1 MKVMGRPYSRDP
13 PKKRVLLAGNRKG
26 NNMKYVKFGS
36 AAVVVA
42 ALLWSVDGLLRRHL
56 YTLPAP
62 VIVFWEHAFGFLV
75 LLPLLAYT
83 YKSFKKLT
91 RKQWMAIAGVS
102 FLSGAVG
109 TILYTAAL
117 GRIQFIP
124 FSVVVLLQQL
134 NPVFAI
140 AASALLLRE
149 PLTRRFLGLSAIALI
164 AAYFVTFP
172 NLSVNLSTGNGTLIA
187 ALMAVGAAAAWGSS
201 TAFSKYALQG
211 TSSIQISA
219 LRFGIT
225 PFFALLFVGL
235 SGTFGS
241 ITAITKEQ
249 FAYLVAITFSTG
261 LVALLIYYF
270 GLKRVLASRSAILE
284 LAWPA
289 SSIIVGYV
297 WLHQGFTWSQGIAA
311 IILTGTIYLIAQD
324 VNKTVPVKKAKN
336 VRRQNSPSPA

>member
-1 MKVMGRPYSRDP
+1 
-13 PKKRVLLAGNRKG
+13 
-26 NNMKYVKFGS
+26 MKYAKFGS

-62 VIVFWEHAFGFLV
+62 VIVFWEHTFGFLV
-75 LLPLLAYT
+75 LLPFIVYSLKA
-83 YKSFKKLT
+83 FKQLT
-91 RKQWMAIAGVS
+91 RKQWLAITGVA

-140 AASALLLRE
+140 GASALLLRE
-149 PLTRRFLGLSAIALI
+149 PLTRRFVGLSVVAL
-164 AAYFVTFP
+164 AAGYLVTFP
-172 NLSVNLSTGNGTLIA
+172 HLSVNLTTGHGTAMA
-187 ALMAVGAAAAWGSS
+187 ALMAVGAAAAWGTS
-201 TAFSKYALQG
+201 TAFSKYALEG
-211 TSSIQISA
+211 TSSPHVTA

-225 PFFALLFVGL
+225 PFFALIFIGL
-235 SGTFGS
+235 SGNFHAVRS
-241 ITAITKEQ
+241 ITLNQ

-261 LVALLIYYF
+261 LVALIIYYF

-289 SSIIVGYV
+289 SSVAVGYI
-297 WLHQGFTWSQGIAA
+297 WLHQGLTWTQGIAA
-311 IILTGTIYLIAQD
+311 LVLTATIYQIARD
-324 VNKTVPVKKAKN
+324 STKAASI
-336 VRRQNSPSPA
+336 RDSRPAGKPRAAKATA

>member
-1 MKVMGRPYSRDP
+1 
-13 PKKRVLLAGNRKG
+13 
-26 NNMKYVKFGS
+26 MKYMKFGS

-56 YTLPAP
+56 YTLPAS

-75 LLPLLAYT
+75 LLPLIAYT

-91 RKQWMAIAGVS
+91 RKQWLAITGVS

-117 GRIQFIP
+117 GRIQYIP

-140 AASALLLRE
+140 TASALLLRE
-149 PLTRRFLGLSAIALI
+149 PLTRRFLGLSAVALI
-164 AAYFVTFP
+164 AGYFVTFP
-172 NLSVNLSTGNGTLIA
+172 HLAIDLSTGNGTLMA
-187 ALMAVGAAAAWGSS
+187 GLMAVGAAAAWGSS
-201 TAFSKYALQG
+201 TAFSKYALKG
-211 TSSIQISA
+211 TSSIQITA

-225 PFFALLFVGL
+225 PFFALFFVGL
-235 SGTFGS
+235 SGNFGAVTT
-241 ITAITKEQ
+241 ITRSQ

-289 SSIIVGYV
+289 SSVLVGYF
-297 WLHQGFTWSQGIAA
+297 WLHQSLTWSQSIAA
-311 IILTGTIYLIAQD
+311 LVLTGTIYLIARD
-324 VNKTVPVKKAKN
+324 SSRPTVAKTK
-336 VRRQNSPSPA
+336 RT